1 MVAWPLLMALNR
13 LNVTEEALTDE
24 SQLLRDRVEELQR
37 QVTILTGKKPNPIIP
52 LQKIRNISRNY
63 K

>member
-1 MVAWPLLMALNR
+1 MALNR

-37 QVTILTGKKPNPIIP
+37 QVTILTGKKPHPIIP